1 MKHYH
6 VVGAIIEYEGK
17 ILCMQRPKGRF
28 PSTDL
33 KWEFPGGKIEAGETG
48 PQALMRELREEM
60 DFSADIR
67 DEDYFA
73 TVHHVYPEF
82 ELTMDTYFFHTRD
95 PRFVRREHVDHRWLA
110 PRDMPSLDWAAA
122 DYPIVEQLLQRLQR
136 DQEQGDPDYEENE

>member
-17 ILCMQRPKGRF
+17 ILCMQRPKGKF

-60 DFSADIR
+60 DFDVVIR
-67 DEDYFA
+67 EEDYFA
-73 TVHHVYPEF
+73 TVRHVYPEF
-82 ELTMDTYFFHTRD
+82 VLTMDTYLCRVAD
-95 PRFVRREHVDHRWLA
+95 PHFNRKEHVDHCWLPPA
-110 PRDMPSLDWAAA
+110 EMPSLDWAAA
-122 DYPIVEQLLQRLQR
+122 DYPIVEEIVKRAQADFPRVPF
-136 DQEQGDPDYEENE
+136 EGE